1 MGGAAGARGR
11 AAGTGGRLRRRRPGC
26 RQGSVPAAGGS
37 CGPGSP
43 ALRPRRHS
51 PGDNVSLA
59 GTVAL
64 PARLRVKSK
73 HRGRRRPPFF
83 LSRQPVNRLPPCPSR
98 ASAPRLASLLGS
110 ARETLLPGLGH
121 PLTWTWVFCLFLLLP
136 AISTLCERCPLPP
149 LPSVATQQ
157 HDTGG
162 VRPEARCLL

>member
-11 AAGTGGRLRRRRPGC
+11 AAGTGGRLRRRPGC

-37 CGPGSP
+37 YGPGSP

-64 PARLRVKSK
+64 PARLRAKSK

-98 ASAPRLASLLGS
+98 ASAPSLASQPDS
-110 ARETLLPGLGH
+110 AREPLPPGLGH
-121 PLTWTWVFCLFLLLP
+121 PLTWTWVFLSFSSP
-136 AISTLCERCPLPP
+136 SRYKHPL
-149 LPSVATQQ
+149 
-157 HDTGG
+157 
-162 VRPEARCLL
+162 